1 MTSTATL
8 LRQPDAFERLAVL
21 LPDIAARAA
30 QADRDDEFVATN
42 YEALQRARLMSAAVP
57 TELGGDGLDARALS
71 PLFVSLARS
80 CGSTALALAM
90 HTHVVALLAWRWRNQ
105 KAPVDAL
112 LKRVADEQIVL
123 VSSGG
128 SDWLDSSGT
137 ARRADGGFLIDAVKG
152 FASGVPAGTLLN
164 TSAVYDDP
172 EDGPTVLHFMV
183 PLSDP
188 KVRIEPVWRAMGM
201 RGTGSH
207 QVRLDGFFVAD
218 GAIAGR
224 RPRGRWHMLFHLVA
238 MIAIPTIYSVYYG
251 VAEALRDAAVA
262 SAKRRPATPA
272 LAQTVGGLETEL
284 AAARFAL
291 ADMLAASAGQPGPAT
306 TNRIF
311 VARANVV
318 RALLTAA
325 DRSFDV
331 AHGSGYMRSGPI
343 ERLFRDIQA
352 ARFHPLQPL
361 AQQDLA
367 GRLALGLDIDG
378 AIG

>member
-8 LRQPDAFERLAVL
+8 LRQPDAFERLAML
-21 LPDIAARAA
+21 LPGIAG
-30 QADRDDEFVATN
+30 QAERVDRDDEFVAAN
-42 YEALQRARLMSAAVP
+42 YEALRSARLMSAAVP
-57 TELGGDGLDARALS
+57 TEFGGDGLDVRALS
-71 PLFVSLARS
+71 PLFVSLAHACS
-80 CGSTALALAM
+80 STALALAM

-112 LKRVADEQIVL
+112 LRRVADDQIVL

-137 ARRADGGFLIDAVKG
+137 AHPVEGGFLIDAVKG

-172 EDGPTVLHFMV
+172 KNGPTVLHFMA

-188 KVRIEPVWRAMGM
+188 KVRVEPVWKAMGM

-207 QVRLDGFFVAD
+207 QVRIDGYFVAD

-224 RPRGRWHMLFHLVA
+224 RPRGRWHMLFHLVS
-238 MIAIPTIYSVYYG
+238 MIAIPIIYSVYYG

-262 SAKRRPATPA
+262 SATRRAATPA
-272 LAQTVGGLETEL
+272 LVQAVGGLETEL

-291 ADMLAASAGQPGPAT
+291 ADMLAASAEQPGPAT
-306 TNRIF
+306 TNRVF
-311 VARANVV
+311 LARANVV
-318 RALLTAA
+318 RALLASA
-325 DRSFDV
+325 ERSLDV
-331 AHGSGYMRSGPI
+331 AHGSGYMRTGPI

-367 GRLALGLDIDG
+367 GRMALGLDIDAAAG
-378 AIG
+378 